1 MPSPQK
7 RAETRPD
14 LRHLILF
21 ALLGALMYVSKWIT
35 EALPNI
41 HLLGMFTM
49 VYTLVWRKWALIPI
63 YVFVFLTGLIH
74 AGFSL
79 WWVPYLYLWA
89 VLWGVTMLLPR
100 NLPVKWQVP
109 LYMAVC
115 ALHGLCYGTL
125 YAPFQMVAFLG
136 GDLKKTLAW
145 IAAGFPWDVTH
156 ALGNLAAGALIV
168 PMTALLRKLDAK
180 LPQGSQ

>member
-1 MPSPQK
+1 M
-7 RAETRPD
+7 
-14 LRHLILF
+14 
-21 ALLGALMYVSKWIT
+21 LGALMYVSKWIT
-35 EALPNI
+35 EPLPNI

-49 VYTLVWRKWALIPI
+49 VYTLVWRKLALIPI
-63 YVFVFLTGLIH
+63 YVFVFLAGLIH

-79 WWVPYLYLWA
+79 WWVPYLYIWA

-100 NLPVKWQVP
+100 SLPVKWQVP

-125 YAPFQMVAFLG
+125 YAPFQMLAFG
-136 GDLKKTLAW
+136 YSFKQTLAW

-156 ALGNLAAGALIV
+156 ALGNLAAGTLIV
-168 PMTALLRKLDAK
+168 PLVTLLRRLEAQ
-180 LPQGSQ
+180 LAA

>member
-1 MPSPQK
+1 MPSSQK

-89 VLWGVTMLLPR
+89 VLW
-100 NLPVKWQVP
+100 
-109 LYMAVC
+109 
-115 ALHGLCYGTL
+115 
-125 YAPFQMVAFLG
+125 
-136 GDLKKTLAW
+136 
-145 IAAGFPWDVTH
+145 DVTH

-180 LPQGSQ
+180 LPQ